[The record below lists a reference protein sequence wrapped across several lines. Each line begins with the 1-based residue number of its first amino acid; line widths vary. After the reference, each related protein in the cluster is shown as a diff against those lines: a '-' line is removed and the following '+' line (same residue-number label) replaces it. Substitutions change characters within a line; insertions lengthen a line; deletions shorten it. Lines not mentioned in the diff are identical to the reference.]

1 VITHQTVI
9 VNGIRMHVAED
20 GDGPLV
26 VLLHGWPE
34 LWYSYRS
41 QLEAL
46 AGAGYHAVAPD
57 QRGFGQT
64 DAPMAIEDYTLLHT
78 AGDVVGLI
86 AALGEERAVVVGHD
100 WGSAVASA
108 VGLFRPDIVRGVVLL
123 SVPYG
128 PRDEVDVL
136 TSLKE
141 TLGPNNYQEFFQEPG
156 VAEKVLEED
165 VGQSVRSA
173 LIGASGDAPSVNTL
187 ADVST
192 GELFAGVTPSTPL
205 PSWLSEEDV
214 AYYTSEYTRTGYRGG
229 LNWYRNSR
237 RNWELMASWH
247 GAPLLPPSMFIAGDR
262 DLVYHWPGIKELVGV
277 LQDVSM
283 PNLTKTATLEGC
295 GHWTQ
300 QERPTDVNQLL
311 LEFLAGLPE

>member
-1 VITHQTVI
+1 MITHRTVM

-20 GDGPLV
+20 GQGPLV

-46 AGAGYHAVAPD
+46 ARAGYHAVAPD

-64 DAPMAIEDYTLLHT
+64 DAPAAVEDYTLLHT

-86 AALGEERAVVVGHD
+86 AALGEKTAVVVGHD
-100 WGSAVASA
+100 WGSPAASA
-108 VGLFRPDIVRGVVLL
+108 AALFRPDIVRGVVLL
-123 SVPYG
+123 SVPYI
-128 PRDEVDVL
+128 PRGEVDML
-136 TSLKE
+136 SRLSDA
-141 TLGPNNYQEFFQEPG
+141 LGPHNYQVFFQEPG
-156 VAEKVLEED
+156 VAEKVLEAD
-165 VGQSVRSA
+165 VGRTVRGA
-173 LIGASGDAPSVNTL
+173 LIGASGDAPVVNTL

-192 GELFAGVTPSTPL
+192 GELFAGVAPDMAL
-205 PSWLSEEDV
+205 PPWLSEEDV
-214 AYYTSEYTRTGYRGG
+214 AYYTAEYTRTGYRGG

-237 RNWELMASWH
+237 RTWELMAAWH
-247 GAPLLPPSMFIAGDR
+247 GAPLLAPSLFISGDR

-277 LQDVSM
+277 LREVSM
-283 PNLTKTATLEGC
+283 PNLVRAAVLQGC

-300 QERPTDVNQLL
+300 QERPAEVNQLL
-311 LEFLAGLPE
+311 VDFLAALPD